1 MTKDTQFRW
10 LFSIPKNLCVF
21 LPKGNDGILLY
32 FKNNRNLRGW
42 ATWKNAFNTTRQ
54 WDINTHVL
62 DPSPEAPARIA
73 CNLFVQ
79 GDLMDYQ
86 TVMEFG
92 KNVDVL
98 TIEIENVNSEAL
110 IDLEKQGVQVYPQ
123 GRVLKII
130 QNKYRQKEFYKKN
143 RIPTSGFEFF
153 ESKEALKD
161 AVARGFVSFPFVW
174 KSESMGYDGYGVKM
188 IRSNQDLETIS
199 EGGCLAE
206 DLVTIHKEIGVIVC
220 RRPSGETVSYP
231 SVEMEFHPT
240 ANQVE
245 YVLSPARISNQI
257 EKKAQEIA
265 RQVSEAFQHVGLL
278 AVELFVTKE
287 GDVWVN
293 EVAPRPHNS
302 GHFSIEASYTSQF
315 EQHIRALLDLPL
327 GSTQNKVSGVMVNL
341 VGSENHQGPVR
352 YKNIEHIMAIE
363 GVNPH
368 IYGKKETRPFRKM
381 GHITIV
387 NESLEIAR
395 QIAEQVKETIEV
407 ISQ

>member
-1 MTKDTQFRW
+1 MMGF
-10 LFSIPKNLCVF
+10 FSTSKTI
-21 LPKGNDGILLY
+21 GILGGGQLG
-32 FKNNRNLRGW
+32 KMLL
-42 ATWKNAFNTTRQ
+42 NTTRQ

-110 IDLEKQGVQVYPQ
+110 IDLEKQGVKVYPQ

-287 GDVWVN
+287 GDIWVN

>member
-1 MTKDTQFRW
+1 MMGF
-10 LFSIPKNLCVF
+10 FSTSKTI
-21 LPKGNDGILLY
+21 GILGGGQLG
-32 FKNNRNLRGW
+32 KMLL
-42 ATWKNAFNTTRQ
+42 NTTRQ

-220 RRPSGETVSYP
+220 RRPSGETESYP

>member
-1 MTKDTQFRW
+1 MMGF
-10 LFSIPKNLCVF
+10 FSTSKTI
-21 LPKGNDGILLY
+21 GILGGGQLG
-32 FKNNRNLRGW
+32 KMLL
-42 ATWKNAFNTTRQ
+42 NTTRQ

-206 DLVTIHKEIGVIVC
+206 DLVTINKEIGVIVC

>member
-1 MTKDTQFRW
+1 MMGF
-10 LFSIPKNLCVF
+10 FSTSKTI
-21 LPKGNDGILLY
+21 GILGGGQLG
-32 FKNNRNLRGW
+32 KMLL
-42 ATWKNAFNTTRQ
+42 NTTRQ

-327 GSTQNKVSGVMVNL
+327 GSAQNKVSGVMVNL